1 MCAGYLRRRPPWREN
16 GVVPSALAELKI
28 LDFSRVLAGPFAT
41 MMLADLG
48 AAVTKIEPPG
58 GDETR
63 HWGPP
68 YDQAGEATYFQAVN
82 RNKRSLVLDLT
93 DRAQRDRAQALARE
107 NDVLVENFRPGVTER
122 FGLDYDTV
130 RQENAGIIYCSITG
144 FGGGR
149 GAALPGYDL
158 LIQALG
164 GLMSITGAPDGEPQK
179 VGVALV
185 DVLAGLFASVGI
197 LAALEH
203 RRESGQGQRIEV
215 DLLSSLL
222 AGLVNQAS
230 AYTVAGVVPQRM
242 GNQHP
247 SIAPYEPLRC
257 AGDELVLAV
266 GNDRQFGLLCEVV
279 GLPGLAGDPRFA
291 TNRARV
297 EHRSALRTMLE
308 ERLAARPASAWVDA
322 LTEAGVPAGVVNDI
336 GGAFGLARELGLRP
350 TVTIERED
358 GTTVELTR
366 NPIGLSLT
374 PPIYRSAP
382 PRFRPLG

>member
-1 MCAGYLRRRPPWREN
+1 MGP
-16 GVVPSALAELKI
+16 VPSALAELKI

-48 AAVTKIEPPG
+48 AVVTKIEPPG

-68 YDQAGEATYFQAVN
+68 YDQTGQATYFQAVN

-93 DRAQRDRAQALARE
+93 DRADLDRARALARE
-107 NDVLVENFRPGVTER
+107 SDVLVENFRSGVTER

-130 RQENAGIIYCSITG
+130 RQENPGIIYCSITG
-144 FGGGR
+144 FGRGR

-164 GLMSITGAPDGEPQK
+164 GLMSITGSPDGEPQK

-203 RRESGQGQRIEV
+203 RRVSGQGQRVEV
-215 DLLSSLL
+215 ELLSSLL

-230 AYTVAGVVPQRM
+230 AFTVAGEVPQRM
-242 GNQHP
+242 GNEHP

-257 AGDELVLAV
+257 ADGELVLAV
-266 GNDRQFGLLCEVV
+266 GNDRQFGLLCEVLGV
-279 GLPGLAGDPRFA
+279 PGLAGDARFA

-297 EHRSALRTMLE
+297 ENRAELRARLE
-308 ERLAARPASAWVDA
+308 ERLAARPARGWVPA

-336 GGAFGLARELGLRP
+336 AGAFELARELGLRP
-350 TVTIERED
+350 TVAIERED
-358 GTTVELTR
+358 GTMVELTR

-374 PPIYRSAP
+374 PAIYRSAP
-382 PRFRPLG
+382 PRLPPSE